1 MRSFLI
7 LSLLSV
13 ASASIWTQFIEFV
26 KTHDRVYD
34 SFEMMQA
41 RFQQY
46 RENMQYIAEHNAR
59 QSNYTLGE
67 TPFADMS
74 VEEFRQYK
82 NGYMLGSSSCSTF
95 SSSDVTVPK
104 DLDWRSK
111 GAVTPVKDQ
120 GQCGSCWSFSA
131 TGAMEGAWQ
140 IAKGELVSLSE
151 QQLVDCSAGFHYGNH
166 GCNGGLMD
174 GAFQYA
180 IDNGMCTEESYRYTA
195 KSGSCEKCTPVV
207 TISSCVDVTPQNEVD
222 LEKAVAMGPVSV
234 AIEADTRT
242 FQLYTSGVIT
252 SDACGTNLDHGVLV
266 VGYGTEGTNSY
277 WLVKNS
283 WGTSWG
289 ENGYV
294 KIERSD
300 STNNRSNSLSWF
312 STSPFRIANSVVVS
326 AGRFCSASSRFE

>member
-1 MRSFLI
+1 MRSFI
-7 LSLLSV
+7 VLSLLSV
-13 ASASIWTQFIEFV
+13 ACASHWTRFIDFV
-26 KTHDRVYD
+26 KRFDKVYD
-34 SFEMMQA
+34 SLEVMES
-41 RFQQY
+41 RFRQY
-46 RENMQYIAEHNAR
+46 RENMEYVDLQNSM

-67 TPFADMS
+67 TVFADMS
-74 VEEFRQYK
+74 QDEFRQYK
-82 NGYMLGSSSCSTF
+82 NSFQVGSSSCTKFQDVSHEGLWKTLE
-95 SSSDVTVPK
+95 SSE
-104 DLDWRSK
+104 LDWRSK
-111 GAVTPVKDQ
+111 GAVTPIKDK

-140 IAKGELVSLSE
+140 IAKGDLVSLSE
-151 QQLVDCSAGFHYGNH
+151 QQLVDCSAGVHYGNH

-180 IDNGMCTEESYRYTA
+180 IDNGMCSEDEYAYKA
-195 KSGSCEKCTPVV
+195 KSGSCQTCKTVV

-222 LEKAVAMGPVSV
+222 LEKAVSIGPVSV

-266 VGYGTEGTNSY
+266 VGYGTENNTPY

-294 KIERSD
+294 KIGKSD
-300 STNNRSNSLSWF
+300 STR
-312 STSPFRIANSVVVS
+312 TPGVCGIAMEPSYPVV
-326 AGRFCSASSRFE
+326 

>member
-1 MRSFLI
+1 MQSFLLVSF
-7 LSLLSV
+7 LSCAL
-13 ASASIWTQFIEFV
+13 ATTHWTRFMDFV
-26 KTHDRVYD
+26 KRFDKVYD
-34 SFEMMQA
+34 SLETLED
-41 RFQQY
+41 RFQIY
-46 RENMQYIAEHNAR
+46 RDNLEYADLQNSL

-67 TPFADMS
+67 TAFADLS
-74 VEEFRQYK
+74 VDEFRLNK
-82 NGYMLGSSSCSTF
+82 NNYMIGSNCGSF
-95 SSSDVTVPK
+95 SSTIQSPSSM
-104 DLDWRSK
+104 DWREK

-151 QQLVDCSAGFHYGNH
+151 QQLVDCSAGFKYGNH

-180 IDNGMCTEESYRYTA
+180 IDNGMCTEDSYSYKAVGGNCES
-195 KSGSCEKCTPVV
+195 CTPVV
-207 TISSCVDVTPQNEVD
+207 QISSCVDVTPRNEVD

-242 FQLYTSGVIT
+242 FQLYTGGVLT

-266 VGYGTEGTNSY
+266 VGYGSESNTPY

-289 ENGYV
+289 EDGYI
-294 KIERSD
+294 KIGKSSSTHSD
-300 STNNRSNSLSWF
+300 GICG
-312 STSPFRIANSVVVS
+312 IAMQPSYPVV
-326 AGRFCSASSRFE
+326 